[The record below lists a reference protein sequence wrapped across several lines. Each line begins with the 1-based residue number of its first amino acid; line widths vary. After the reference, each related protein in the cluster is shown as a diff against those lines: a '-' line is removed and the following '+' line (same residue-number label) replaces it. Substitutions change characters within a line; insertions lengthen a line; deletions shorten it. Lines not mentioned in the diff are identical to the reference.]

1 MRLLAYRPCYGQLRM
16 DDVTLSSLAA
26 KLGAALKA
34 RGYTLALAESCT
46 GGMVAQEIT
55 NIAGSSAWF
64 DRGFVTYSNQAK
76 IEMLGVSCKTLDT
89 YGAVSEQTANEM
101 ALGALKNSHAHVSG
115 SITGI
120 AGPDGGTPE
129 KPVGAVCF
137 AWSEINKPTSTT
149 TKHFE
154 GNREEIRQQAT
165 IEMMA
170 GLIDRLK
177 LSV

>member
-1 MRLLAYRPCYGQLRM
+1 MANS
-16 DDVTLSSLAA
+16 TLSTLAA
-26 KLGAALKA
+26 ELGTSLKA

-46 GGMVAQEIT
+46 GGLVAQAVT
-55 NIAGSSAWF
+55 SVAGSSAWF

-76 IEMLGVSCKTLDT
+76 VEMLGVSSKTLDT

-101 ALGALKNSHAHVSG
+101 ALGTLKNSHAQITG

-129 KPVGAVCF
+129 KPVGTVCF
-137 AWSEINKPTSTT
+137 AWAEINKPTSTT
-149 TKHFE
+149 TKHFA
-154 GNREEIRQQAT
+154 GDREEIRQQAA

-177 LSV
+177 LSD